1 MFFLL
6 LIFRIMARPIPSVSS
21 QCFGDG
27 WEVLNVVFGH
37 LSQRALRSERE
48 VLYQSIGEGILPDL
62 RHRHLW
68 TIVDRTSSTRTGED
82 FYLLYIHMGDRPSEW
97 FRNLRML
104 QIRVKLGLID
114 TYCMD
119 VNGHPIRMS
128 EIICKIDVIA
138 GIVGRDRLINLYVPP
153 LRIPRTIREFPRM
166 SVLQSNHPNRLR
178 RMLGIARR
186 RG

>member
-1 MFFLL
+1 
-6 LIFRIMARPIPSVSS
+6 MARPIPSVSS

-37 LSQRALRSERE
+37 LSQRAPRPERE
-48 VLYQSIGEGILPDL
+48 ILYQSIGVGILPGL

-68 TIVDRTSSTRTGED
+68 TIDDRTSSTRTGED
-82 FYLLYIHMGDRPSEW
+82 FYQLYIHMGDRPNEW

-104 QIRVKLGLID
+104 QIRMKIGLID
-114 TYCMD
+114 TYYMD
-119 VNGHPIRMS
+119 FNVHPIRMS
-128 EIICKIDVIA
+128 EIICKINVIA
-138 GIVGRDRLINLYVPP
+138 GIVGWDRLTNLYVPP

-166 SVLQSNHPNRLR
+166 SVLPSNHPNRPR
-178 RMLGIARR
+178 GMLGTARR